1 MKIAIYGFGNV
12 GKWMCRRLLN
22 SQKFISDLSIYVYD
36 DLKSTVELNHE
47 YIKTFKNDVPD
58 FLNLFGNDQ
67 KFEFNSIYGISES
80 ESFDLIYICVPTDSK
95 SKTDGSCNTDIVM
108 QIITEIKN
116 NCLSRTSIILKS
128 TVPPEFMNNLSKFE
142 DSIDDAF
149 IKNNLY
155 YSPEF
160 SSKGPHGGSEDF
172 MILGSYLGNSIP
184 QVLYE
189 LVSKSFPG
197 SYKIHTCTWEEA
209 SICKYF
215 INSFLAAKV
224 LLCNE
229 FAMLCHKYNA
239 NYNTVRNIVTED
251 KRIGSSHTFENESHS
266 YKDSHCFMKD
276 VKALAADSSEIMD
289 MICAIRDIN
298 EARIELPINN
308 KK

>member
-12 GKWMCRRLLN
+12 GKWMTRRLLEC
-22 SQKFISDLSIYVYD
+22 QKYVPNLSICVYD
-36 DLKSTVELNHE
+36 DMKKTTELNLE
-47 YIKTFKNDVPD
+47 YTQVFKNDIPYY
-58 FLNLFGNDQ
+58 FLSLFGNDQ
-67 KFEFNSIYGISES
+67 KQKFNSIYEDSK
-80 ESFDLIYICVPTDSK
+80 SFDLIYICVPTDSK

-108 QIITEIKN
+108 QVINEIKN
-116 NCLSRTSIILKS
+116 NSKSLSRTNIILKS
-128 TVPPEFMNNLSKFE
+128 TVPPEFMDFLSKFG
-142 DSIDDAF
+142 DQNNDNF

-172 MILGSYLGNSIP
+172 MILGSYSGNSIP
-184 QVLYE
+184 QTIHE

-197 SYKIHTCTWEEA
+197 SYKIHTCTWKEA

-215 INSFLAAKV
+215 INTFLAAKV

-229 FAMLCHKYNA
+229 FAALCHKYNA
-239 NYNTVRNIVTED
+239 NYNTVRNIVIED
-251 KRIGSSHTFENESHS
+251 KRIGPSHTFENESHS

-276 VKALAADSSEIMD
+276 VKAIAADSSEIMD

-298 EARIELPINN
+298 ESKI
-308 KK
+308 

>member
-22 SQKFISDLSIYVYD
+22 TQKFISDISIYVYD
-36 DLKSTVELNHE
+36 DMKKTTELNLD
-47 YIKTFKNDVPD
+47 YIQDFKNDIPD
-58 FLNLFGNDQ
+58 SLSLFGNDQ
-67 KFEFNSIYGISES
+67 KQKFNLLYENS

-95 SKTDGSCNTDIVM
+95 SKTDGSCDTDIVM
-108 QIITEIKN
+108 QVINEIKN
-116 NCLSRTSIILKS
+116 NCKSQSHTNIILKS
-128 TVPPEFMNNLSKFE
+128 TVPPEFMDFLSKFG
-142 DSIDDAF
+142 DHNNDNF
-149 IKNNLY
+149 IKNDLY

-184 QVLYE
+184 QAIHE

-197 SYKIHTCTWEEA
+197 SYKIYTCTWEEA

-215 INSFLAAKV
+215 INAFLAAKV

-239 NYNTVRNIVTED
+239 NYNTVRNIVIED
-251 KRIGSSHTFENESHS
+251 KRVGPSHTFENESHS

-289 MICAIRDIN
+289 MVCAIRDIN
-298 EARIELPINN
+298 ESRRI
-308 KK
+308 K

>member
-1 MKIAIYGFGNV
+1 MEIVIYGFGNV

-22 SQKFISDLSIYVYD
+22 AQKFISDISIYVYD
-36 DLKSTVELNHE
+36 DMKKTTELNLE
-47 YIKTFKNDVPD
+47 YIRTFKNDIPD
-58 FLNLFGNDQ
+58 SLSLFGKD
-67 KFEFNSIYGISES
+67 KKPEFNSIYGNS
-80 ESFDLIYICVPTDSK
+80 ESFDLIYICVPTESK
-95 SKTDGSCNTDIVM
+95 SKSDGSCNTDIVM
-108 QIITEIKN
+108 QVINEIKN
-116 NCLSRTSIILKS
+116 NCQPHTNIILKS
-128 TVPPEFMNNLSKFE
+128 TVPPEFMNRLSKFE
-142 DSIDDAF
+142 DPNDDVF

-184 QVLYE
+184 QALYE

-197 SYKIHTCTWEEA
+197 SYKIHTCTWKEA

-239 NYNTVRNIVTED
+239 NYNTVRNIVIED
-251 KRIGSSHTFENESHS
+251 KRIGPSHTFENESHS

-289 MICAIRDIN
+289 MVCAIRDIN
-298 EARIELPINN
+298 ESKIEKYL
-308 KK
+308 

>member
-22 SQKFISDLSIYVYD
+22 SQKFISDISIYVYD
-36 DLKSTVELNHE
+36 DMKKTTELDLE
-47 YIKTFKNDVPD
+47 YIQTFKNNIPD
-58 FLNLFGNDQ
+58 FLNLFGND
-67 KFEFNSIYGISES
+67 KKIEFNLLYGDS

-95 SKTDGSCNTDIVM
+95 SVSDGSCNTDIVM
-108 QIITEIKN
+108 KVINEIKN
-116 NCLSRTSIILKS
+116 KRLSNTSIVLKS
-128 TVPPEFMNNLSKFE
+128 TVPPEFMNRLNKFE

-149 IKNNLY
+149 YLKNNLY

-172 MILGSYLGNSIP
+172 MILGSYSGTSIP
-184 QVLYE
+184 QTIYE

-229 FAMLCHKYNA
+229 FATLCHKYNA
-239 NYNTVRNIVTED
+239 NYNTVRNIVIED
-251 KRIGSSHTFENESHS
+251 KRIGPSHTFENESHS

-276 VKALAADSSEIMD
+276 VKALAADSSEIMN
-289 MICAIRDIN
+289 MVCAIRDIN
-298 EARIELPINN
+298 ESRI
-308 KK
+308 KKHL

>member
-12 GKWMCRRLLN
+12 GKWMTRRLLEC
-22 SQKFISDLSIYVYD
+22 QKFISDLSIYVYD
-36 DLKSTVELNHE
+36 DLKYTVELNHE
-47 YIKTFKNDVPD
+47 YIKTFKNDIPD
-58 FLNLFGNDQ
+58 FLNLFGNDR
-67 KFEFNSIYGISES
+67 KYEFNSIYGNS

-95 SKTDGSCNTDIVM
+95 SESDESCNTDIVWDVINEIRTIK
-108 QIITEIKN
+108 QAQVNVII
-116 NCLSRTSIILKS
+116 KS
-128 TVPPEFMNNLSKFE
+128 TVPPLFTEQLE
-142 DSIDDAF
+142 DMAFVNDCF
-149 IKNNLY
+149 IKDHLF

-172 MILGSYLGNSIP
+172 MILGSCLGNSIP
-184 QVLYE
+184 QAIHE

-197 SYKIHTCTWEEA
+197 SYKIHTCTWGEA

-215 INSFLAAKV
+215 INTFLAAKV

-229 FAMLCHKYNA
+229 FATLCHKYNA
-239 NYNTVRNIVTED
+239 NYNTVRNLVIED
-251 KRIGSSHTFENESHS
+251 KRIGPSHTFENESHS

-289 MICAIRDIN
+289 MVCAIRDIN
-298 EARIELPINN
+298 ESRIKLSINY